1 MKYRKR
7 FFVCSLIGLIVLISS
22 CSGNKASLQL
32 LHFAD
37 LDFPSA
43 SAIEFYQGKL
53 FVFGDDAPYLL
64 VLNTAYEKIDS
75 LHFWSKPGKIS
86 KEDKHDIESAFIANW
101 NNELVLYG
109 VGSMS
114 AEKRWGALAYNLN
127 DRSLTDVSLF
137 NVGFTF
143 PKIKTINIE
152 GSCTVGDTIIFSNRA
167 NLTTPVNHLLVHY
180 RKNNIAAI
188 SVTLPKTEIT
198 AGVSG
203 LYYVKEKDMLL
214 LTASE
219 EETKDAINDGMIGES
234 YLGIIN
240 RFSKRLNDT
249 TLKPDQFI
257 KLSDIHPEFSRQKIE
272 SVCAEKPGTDELI
285 LHLVADNDNGK
296 SRIFKMRFP
305 L

>member
-1 MKYRKR
+1 
-7 FFVCSLIGLIVLISS
+7 
-22 CSGNKASLQL
+22 
-32 LHFAD
+32 
-37 LDFPSA
+37 
-43 SAIEFYQGKL
+43 
-53 FVFGDDAPYLL
+53 
-64 VLNTAYEKIDS
+64 
-75 LHFWSKPGKIS
+75 
-86 KEDKHDIESAFIANW
+86 
-101 NNELVLYG
+101 
-109 VGSMS
+109 MS

-127 DRSLTDVSLF
+127 DHSLTDVSLF

-188 SVTLPKTEIT
+188 SVTLPKTGIT

-234 YLGIIN
+234 YLGIIK

-257 KLSDIHPEFSRQKIE
+257 KLSDIHPEFSRQK
-272 SVCAEKPGTDELI
+272 
-285 LHLVADNDNGK
+285 N
-296 SRIFKMRFP
+296 RISMCRKTRNR
-305 L
+305 